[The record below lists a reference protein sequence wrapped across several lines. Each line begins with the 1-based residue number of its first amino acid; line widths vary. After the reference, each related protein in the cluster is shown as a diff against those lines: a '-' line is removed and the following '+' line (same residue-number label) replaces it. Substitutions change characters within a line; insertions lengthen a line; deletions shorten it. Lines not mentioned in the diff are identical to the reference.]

1 MDTGT
6 VRIGEMAV
14 PIICRQSDRLRARE
28 LSLELKK
35 LIENGDFL
43 MG

>member
-6 VRIGEMAV
+6 VRTVKCSAHHMQTV
-14 PIICRQSDRLRARE
+14 DRLRARE